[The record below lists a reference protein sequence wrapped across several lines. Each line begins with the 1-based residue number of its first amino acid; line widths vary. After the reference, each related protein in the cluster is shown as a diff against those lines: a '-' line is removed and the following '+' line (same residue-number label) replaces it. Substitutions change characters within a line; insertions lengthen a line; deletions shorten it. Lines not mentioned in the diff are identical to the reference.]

1 MLWIWIA
8 LLAIFIII
16 EATTAQLLTIW
27 FAVGAFVALLTSF
40 ATDNVAIQVGA
51 FVIVSAVV
59 LAITRPI
66 VKKITKKSIQPTN
79 ADMYIGQEGIVTE
92 TVSNIDAKGL
102 VKVKGSV
109 WTARSA
115 DERKSIPAGA
125 RVKVLKIEGVKL
137 IVEEIES

>member
-27 FAVGAFVALLTSF
+27 FAVGAFASLLTSF
-40 ATDNVAIQVGA
+40 VTDNVAIQIGV
-51 FVIVSAVV
+51 FVIVSAIV
-59 LAITRPI
+59 LAVTRPI
-66 VKKITKKSIQPTN
+66 VKKITKRNVQPTN
-79 ADMYIGQEGIVTE
+79 ADMYIGQEGIITE

-115 DERKSIPAGA
+115 DERKSIPEGT

-137 IVEEIES
+137 IVEEIE

>member
-115 DERKSIPAGA
+115 DERKSIPEGA

>member
-27 FAVGAFVALLTSF
+27 FAVGAFASLLTSF
-40 ATDNVAIQVGA
+40 VTDNVAIQIGV
-51 FVIVSAVV
+51 FVIVSAIV
-59 LAITRPI
+59 LAVTRPI
-66 VKKITKKSIQPTN
+66 VKKITKRNVQPTN
-79 ADMYIGQEGIVTE
+79 ADMYIGQEGIITE

-115 DERKSIPAGA
+115 DERKSIPEGA

-137 IVEEIES
+137 IVEEIK

>member
-27 FAVGAFVALLTSF
+27 FAVGAFASLLTSF
-40 ATDNVAIQVGA
+40 VTDNVAIQIGV
-51 FVIVSAVV
+51 FVIVSAIV
-59 LAITRPI
+59 LAVTRPI
-66 VKKITKKSIQPTN
+66 VKKITKRNVQPTN
-79 ADMYIGQEGIVTE
+79 ADMYIGQEGIITE

-115 DERKSIPAGA
+115 DERKSIPEGA

-137 IVEEIES
+137 IVEEIE

>member
-27 FAVGAFVALLTSF
+27 FAVGAFASLLTSF
-40 ATDNVAIQVGA
+40 VTDNVAIQIGV
-51 FVIVSAVV
+51 FVIVSAIV
-59 LAITRPI
+59 LAVTRPI
-66 VKKITKKSIQPTN
+66 VKKITKKNVQPTN
-79 ADMYIGQEGIVTE
+79 ADMYIGQEGIITE

-115 DERKSIPAGA
+115 DERKSIPEGA

-137 IVEEIES
+137 IVEEIE